1 MCVFRVPDPLW
12 GTLSQPRNQKKERV
26 RKHVTM
32 SMITTH
38 DACMYFYNTCLPV
51 MGKRDNW
58 SWGNYPWLPWP
69 AEELGH
75 DYNNS
80 ADTPL
85 ATVRK
90 GQTES
95 SAHPCMQRTQG
106 HIKHLSFQN
115 VSRMPVIGVLFQL
128 ASKSQTLL
136 TFLGNSC
143 RKRINIYL
151 LCQARASFKEQEK
164 PNNLTRSQT
173 TLEYLPLWW

>member
-1 MCVFRVPDPLW
+1 MFLEYLISSEALF
-12 GTLSQPRNQKKERV
+12 LSLGIKETKGEKTCQQV
-26 RKHVTM
+26 KDYN
-32 SMITTH
+32 SH

-51 MGKRDNW
+51 TARRDNW

-95 SAHPCMQRTQG
+95 SAHPCTQRTQG
-106 HIKHLSFQN
+106 HTKHLSFQN
-115 VSRMPVIGVLFQL
+115 ASRMPVIGVLFQL

-143 RKRINIYL
+143 RKRTNIYL
-151 LCQARASFKEQEK
+151 FRQTQASFKEQDWNTQNAHTHKK
-164 PNNLTRSQT
+164 PV
-173 TLEYLPLWW
+173 